1 MAGKDDDESFL
12 SLEDEEPKPKK
23 PKKAKKPKQ
32 KQKKTRCFY
41 ISTMIRYILGQK
53 MYHVL

>member
-32 KQKKTRCFY
+32 KQIQNLKHKQNSPKLLMLRLL
-41 ISTMIRYILGQK
+41 IIL
-53 MYHVL
+53 

>member
-12 SLEDEEPKPKK
+12 SLADEEPKPKK

-32 KQKKTRCFY
+32 KQNSKPKAQQNSPKLLMLRLL
-41 ISTMIRYILGQK
+41 IIL
-53 MYHVL
+53 